1 MTKVTRTVAANPAQ
15 AQVRRSTAEAYLEV
29 AELVLG
35 QKSQP
40 AMTSVA
46 AGLAVLAGIASAD
59 AICAR
64 RLGQIHRG
72 DDHRSAAGLLEQAVP
87 DGKKLA
93 ATLLRLV
100 DIKDEAHYG
109 LIIVT
114 PTKARSAVRWAQQLL
129 IRAQEEL
136 DR

>member
-1 MTKVTRTVAANPAQ
+1 
-15 AQVRRSTAEAYLEV
+15 
-29 AELVLG
+29 
-35 QKSQP
+35 
-40 AMTSVA
+40 
-46 AGLAVLAGIASAD
+46 
-59 AICAR
+59 
-64 RLGQIHRG
+64 
-72 DDHRSAAGLLEQAVP
+72 
-87 DGKKLA
+87 
-93 ATLLRLV
+93 LLRLV